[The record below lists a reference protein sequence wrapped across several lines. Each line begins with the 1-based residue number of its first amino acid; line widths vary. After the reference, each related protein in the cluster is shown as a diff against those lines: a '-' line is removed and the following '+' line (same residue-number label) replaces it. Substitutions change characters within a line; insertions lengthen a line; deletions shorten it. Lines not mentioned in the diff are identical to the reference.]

1 MAEEA
6 HNSNSMNALPKVLVL
21 GPPTCFITLQPL
33 YSHKF
38 HFLNPH
44 TSSLSLQHF
53 LHHHHHHHPSSIS
66 AVLCGAS
73 YSVTA
78 NVLCLLPA
86 LRLIVTTSAGTDH
99 IDLAE
104 CRRRGIQV
112 AGAGELFSEDVADMA
127 VALLTDVMRKISAAD
142 RYLRTQQNH
151 DTTPWDF
158 FTFGSKL
165 AGKRV
170 GIIGLG
176 SIGMEVAKRL
186 ESFGCIILYN
196 SKHKKASVSYPFYSS
211 MVDLATTCDAL
222 VLCCALNEQT
232 KHIINREVMLALGKQ
247 GFIVNVGRG
256 GLIDEKELVK
266 CLMEGEI
273 GGAGLDVFEN
283 EPHVPKELLAM
294 NNVVLSPHSAA
305 FTVESMMNLCELMGG
320 NLEAFFLN
328 KPLITPVMLPQ

>member
-1 MAEEA
+1 
-6 HNSNSMNALPKVLVL
+6 
-21 GPPTCFITLQPL
+21 
-33 YSHKF
+33 
-38 HFLNPH
+38 
-44 TSSLSLQHF
+44 
-53 LHHHHHHHPSSIS
+53 
-66 AVLCGAS
+66 
-73 YSVTA
+73 
-78 NVLCLLPA
+78 
-86 LRLIVTTSAGTDH
+86 
-99 IDLAE
+99 
-104 CRRRGIQV
+104 
-112 AGAGELFSEDVADMA
+112 
-127 VALLTDVMRKISAAD
+127 
-142 RYLRTQQNH
+142 
-151 DTTPWDF
+151 
-158 FTFGSKL
+158 
-165 AGKRV
+165 
-170 GIIGLG
+170 
-176 SIGMEVAKRL
+176 MEVAKRL

-232 KHIINREVMLALGKQ
+232 KHIINREVLLALGKQ